1 MPFFVFSDAPSGLP
15 QMVAKQVDVWGPIMW
30 ILICTIVVLIIV
42 VAFLLVLLCKGR
54 RKYSVCELHGKKG

>member
-1 MPFFVFSDAPSGLP
+1 MA
-15 QMVAKQVDVWGPIMW
+15 AKQVDVWGPIMW